1 MFSKKKIFGGILIFI
16 LISSSSGAVEK
27 ELALDIN
34 NLNNEYKLLEQKERV
49 KFDDEM
55 KLAQI
60 AEKKLELL
68 INIKEKLIKKLENTN
83 KIREKRFFK
92 KDYDKLVKKYKKYL
106 EEVNKEIKIQEKNI
120 LKFLMIKELRGE

>member
-120 LKFLMIKELRGE
+120 AEFLMLKELRGE